1 MADTSYADQLEIT
14 WCLRE
19 KTIRAMIAA
28 LPIASG
34 SRGLD
39 VGCGVGQPVMQLAEA
54 VGPEGLVMGM
64 DAGADILTRAF
75 GMATSGG
82 AAERIYFTRAD
93 FRHLPFRSGSY
104 DWAWSVDGVGYA
116 PVDPLPLV
124 AEMTRVIRPGGIL
137 ALAAWTS
144 QQLLP
149 GYPGLEAR
157 LNATSAG
164 IAPSRE
170 SMPPER
176 HFLRCGYLL
185 ERTGLR
191 DIEAKTFPGD
201 IRAPLGKAAQAALIS
216 LFKMR
221 WGTAETEVSK
231 QDWSRFVR
239 LSQPDSPEFILNL
252 SDYYA
257 FFTYTLFYG
266 KIASRTRSYS
276 GLNDHRCK
284 TVGR

>member
-1 MADTSYADQLEIT
+1 LEIT
-14 WCLRE
+14 YCLRE
-19 KTIRAMIAA
+19 KTIRAMID
-28 LPIASG
+28 LLRIPPG

-39 VGCGVGQPVMQLAEA
+39 VGCGVGQPVMQLAQA
-54 VGPEGLVMGM
+54 VGPEGLVMGV
-64 DAGADILTRAF
+64 DAGADILTRAS
-75 GMATSGG
+75 GMATCGG
-82 AAERIYFTRAD
+82 PAEHIYFARAD
-93 FRHLPFRSGSY
+93 FRRLPFKSNSF

-124 AEMTRVIRPGGIL
+124 TEMTRVIRPGGIL

-164 IAPSRE
+164 IAPFRE

-185 ERTGLR
+185 ERAGLR
-191 DIEAKTFPGD
+191 DIEVTTVPGD
-201 IRAPLGKAAQAALIS
+201 IRAPLDKAAQAALVS
-216 LFKMR
+216 LFKMH
-221 WGTAETEVSK
+221 WGAAETEVSK
-231 QDWSRFVR
+231 QDWSRYMR
-239 LSQPDSPEFILNL
+239 LSQPDSPKFILNR

-257 FFTYTLFYG
+257 FFTYTVFYG
-266 KIASRTRSYS
+266 KIA
-276 GLNDHRCK
+276 
-284 TVGR
+284 